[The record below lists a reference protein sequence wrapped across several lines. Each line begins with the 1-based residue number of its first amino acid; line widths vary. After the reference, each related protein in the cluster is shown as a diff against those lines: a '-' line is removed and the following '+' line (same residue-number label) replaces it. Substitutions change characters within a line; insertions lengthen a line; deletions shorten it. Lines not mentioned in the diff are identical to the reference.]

1 MATAREVQRALKQSP
16 IYRFGDRE
24 VDTRL
29 RQIQAGG
36 ELVDAQ
42 PKAFDLLVYLI
53 ENRDRVVDKDELLE
67 HLWSGTI
74 VTDSALN
81 QIVRKAR
88 SLAGDDGDR
97 QAVIR
102 TVQRRG
108 FRFVAAVQPQ
118 NGEPSPGAAQANP
131 TAEPSVA
138 VLPFAD
144 MSPER
149 DQEYFCDGMVEE
161 IITELTHVPGLR
173 VAARTSSFAFKH
185 RADDVRESAGS
196 SASIRFSR
204 AASAKPAIRCE
215 SRRSSSMP
223 RRVSIFGPS
232 AGTAS
237 SRTCSHSGRDRA
249 ANRRGLAPLARRRRW
264 PATVT
269 FTADDLC
276 DRGFAHLSRTS
287 RRSQRFAMDL
297 FQQALA
303 IDPESVRAW
312 AGSALSHV
320 VLYRTT
326 TSTKHH
332 RTEALGSAARATQLG
347 PRSAVAWTAYGAAT
361 AISDG
366 FAGAQEAFARAI
378 ELDPTLFEAHH
389 YFGHTCIEA
398 GQYERAAEQFEAAAA
413 ARPDD
418 YQALVFARQ
427 AYRSLGRAADEHS
440 AAARQVAA
448 AERAL
453 RADPTDARA
462 LSMSSGS
469 LIVLG
474 RIDEAR
480 AWTRRSCELE
490 PDEPYVHYN
499 AACALAH
506 LGQVEEALTA
516 LENGTEYG
524 RLCRPSWVEHDED
537 LAPLRGNPRF
547 EALLAKMRVDDPAP
561 PRKRVPDAPI
571 QRSRRRTPLGACV
584 RLLLRS
590 CVDGWIWRWGG
601 CTLHRLVGL
610 VSGGRW
616 GPRQA
621 GRRLWCSGSRYG
633 MSEPTPLN
641 QLGPWDGLTE
651 KIDLCRG
658 RGGVGSGV
666 ALLFRRVRLGCGAR
680 ADARGGQ

>member
-1 MATAREVQRALKQSP
+1 MATAREVQRALKRSP

-29 RQIQAGG
+29 RQIQARG

-67 HLWSGTI
+67 RLWSGTI

-88 SLAGDDGDR
+88 SVAGDDGNR

-108 FRFVAAVQPQ
+108 FRFVAAVQAQ
-118 NGEPSPGAAQANP
+118 NGESSAGAAHANP

-173 VAARTSSFAFKH
+173 VAARTSSFAFKQ
-185 RADDVRESAGS
+185 RADDVRDIGRQLGVNSVLEGSVRKAGDTLRVT
-196 SASIRFSR
+196 AQLID
-204 AASAKPAIRCE
+204 AATGFHLWSERWDRKLEDMLAIQGEIGLRIAAVL
-215 SRRSSSMP
+215 RRS
-223 RRVSIFGPS
+223 
-232 AGTAS
+232 
-237 SRTCSHSGRDRA
+237 
-249 ANRRGLAPLARRRRW
+249 RGGGDG

-332 RTEALGSAARATQLG
+332 RTEAMGAATRAAQLG
-347 PRSAVAWTAYGAAT
+347 PRSAVAWAAYGAAT
-361 AISDG
+361 AIGDG

-398 GQYERAAEQFEAAAA
+398 GDYERAAEQFEAAAA

-427 AYRSLGRAADEHS
+427 AYRSLGRTADERS
-440 AAARQVAA
+440 AAARQVGA

-462 LSMSSGS
+462 LSLSSGS
-469 LIVLG
+469 LVVLG

-480 AWTRRSCELE
+480 AWTQRSRELE

-499 AACALAH
+499 AACVLAQ

-516 LENGTEYG
+516 LESGTEYG

-537 LAPLRGNPRF
+537 LASLRGNPRF

-561 PRKRVPDAPI
+561 PRKRA
-571 QRSRRRTPLGACV
+571 RRT
-584 RLLLRS
+584 
-590 CVDGWIWRWGG
+590 
-601 CTLHRLVGL
+601 
-610 VSGGRW
+610 VST
-616 GPRQA
+616 A
-621 GRRLWCSGSRYG
+621 
-633 MSEPTPLN
+633 
-641 QLGPWDGLTE
+641 
-651 KIDLCRG
+651 
-658 RGGVGSGV
+658 
-666 ALLFRRVRLGCGAR
+666 
-680 ADARGGQ
+680 

>member
-1 MATAREVQRALKQSP
+1 MATAREAQRALKRTP

-29 RQIQAGG
+29 RQIQARG

-53 ENRDRVVDKDELLE
+53 ENRDRVVDKDELLDQ
-67 HLWSGTI
+67 LWSGTI

-108 FRFVAAVQPQ
+108 FRFVAAVQAQ
-118 NGEPSPGAAQANP
+118 NGEPSAGAAQASA

-144 MSPER
+144 MSPDR

-161 IITELTHVPGLR
+161 IITELTRVPGLH

-185 RADDVRESAGS
+185 RADDVRDIGRQLGVNSVLEGSVRKAGDTLRVTAQLIDATTGFHLWSERWDRTLEDMLAIQAEIAHRIAAELRCSYGGCESPA
-196 SASIRFSR
+196 
-204 AASAKPAIRCE
+204 AAS
-215 SRRSSSMP
+215 
-223 RRVSIFGPS
+223 
-232 AGTAS
+232 
-237 SRTCSHSGRDRA
+237 
-249 ANRRGLAPLARRRRW
+249 
-264 PATVT
+264 

-276 DRGFAHLSRTS
+276 DRGFAYLNRTS
-287 RRSQRFAMDL
+287 QRSQRFAMDL
-297 FQQALA
+297 FQQALTLN
-303 IDPESVRAW
+303 PESVRAW
-312 AGSALSHV
+312 AGDALSHV

-332 RTEALGSAARATQLG
+332 RTEALRAATRATELG
-347 PRSAVAWTAYGAAT
+347 PRSAIAWTAYGAAA
-361 AISDG
+361 AISRG
-366 FAGAQEAFARAI
+366 FAAAQEAFTRAI

-389 YFGHTCIEA
+389 YFGHMCIEA
-398 GQYERAAEQFEAAAA
+398 GKYERAAEQYEAAAA

-427 AYRSLGRAADEHS
+427 AYRSLGRMADERS

-453 RADPTDARA
+453 RTDPTDARA
-462 LSMSSGS
+462 LSLSSGS
-469 LIVLG
+469 LVVLG

-499 AACALAH
+499 AACVLAQ

-516 LENGTEYG
+516 LEGGTENG

-537 LAPLRGNPRF
+537 LASLRGNPRF

-561 PRKRVPDAPI
+561 PRKRA
-571 QRSRRRTPLGACV
+571 RRT
-584 RLLLRS
+584 
-590 CVDGWIWRWGG
+590 
-601 CTLHRLVGL
+601 
-610 VSGGRW
+610 VS
-616 GPRQA
+616 
-621 GRRLWCSGSRYG
+621 
-633 MSEPTPLN
+633 T
-641 QLGPWDGLTE
+641 T
-651 KIDLCRG
+651 
-658 RGGVGSGV
+658 
-666 ALLFRRVRLGCGAR
+666 
-680 ADARGGQ
+680 